1 MAIYK
6 TLLDIGEIVLR
17 GKFIALN
24 TYVREEV
31 RFKSIIKVFIS
42 RSYKKKSKLKLQK
55 KKNSKDM
62 GRNQNRDRK
71 IVEEIN
77 KANNQCFEKINKTEK
92 TT

>member
-17 GKFIALN
+17 GKFIPLN

-55 KKNSKDM
+55 KKNNKYGQKSK
-62 GRNQNRDRK
+62 
-71 IVEEIN
+71 
-77 KANNQCFEKINKTEK
+77 
-92 TT
+92 